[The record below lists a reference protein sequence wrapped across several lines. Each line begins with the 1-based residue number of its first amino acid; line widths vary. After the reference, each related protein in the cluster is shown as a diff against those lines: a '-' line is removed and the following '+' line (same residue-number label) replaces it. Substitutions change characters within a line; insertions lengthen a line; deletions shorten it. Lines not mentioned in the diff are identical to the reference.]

1 MGTSPTKIVLGFLL
15 AGLLLSTGFTVG
27 LAIGLAVPLFGD
39 SGGSDSILP
48 EISPLISPELSDITP
63 IPAQSRE
70 ELIEPFW
77 EAWDIVLDR
86 FVDQPVDQV
95 EMMRGAIGGMIDSLG
110 DPHSSYIDP
119 DQYFQVNA
127 PLDGEYEG
135 IGAWVDTDGEY
146 LTIISPMQGS
156 PAERAGLKPGDH
168 IIGVDGE
175 DVTGLDGN
183 LVIRKVLG
191 PAGTSVKLT
200 IRRQGVADPFEVEV
214 DRERIT
220 IPSVEGEMLEE
231 NIAYVKLSSFASQTT
246 DDLRDTLSDLLD
258 QDPIG
263 LILDIRGNG
272 GGFLD
277 TAIQVTS
284 EFIPEGTIVR
294 ERYGDGTE
302 QAHGAVP
309 GGLATEIPL
318 VVLIDAGS
326 ASASEI
332 LAGAIQDYQRGTL
345 IGETSFGK
353 GSVQQWVTL
362 KGDQGAVRVTTARW
376 FTPEDRLIHEVGL
389 QPDILVE
396 LTEQDREA
404 GLDPQLKKAI
414 ELLTSEAG

>member
-1 MGTSPTKIVLGFLL
+1 MGTSANRIVLGVLI
-15 AGLLLSTGFTVG
+15 AGLLLSTGLSVG

-39 SGGSDSILP
+39 AGLTDSILT
-48 EISPLISPELSDITP
+48 PLTSPEFSEITP
-63 IPAQSRE
+63 RPDQNRD

-86 FVDQPVDQV
+86 FVDQPVDEV
-95 EMMRGAIGGMIDSLG
+95 EMMRGAISGMVDSLG
-110 DPHSSYIDP
+110 DQHSSYLDP
-119 DQYFQVNA
+119 DQLFQMNA

-146 LTIISPMQGS
+146 LTIVSPMVGS
-156 PAERAGLKPGDH
+156 PAERAGLEPGDQ

-183 LVIRKVLG
+183 IVVRKVLG
-191 PAGTSVKLT
+191 PAGTSVSLT
-200 IRRQGVADPFEVEV
+200 IRREGLEEPFEVEV

-231 NIAYVKLSSFASQTT
+231 QIAYIKLSSFASQTT
-246 DDLRDTLSDLLD
+246 DDLRDTLAELMD
-258 QDPIG
+258 QNPHG

-277 TAIQVTS
+277 TAIQVSS
-284 EFIPEGTIVR
+284 EFISEGTIVR

-302 QAHGAVP
+302 RAHGAVA
-309 GGLATEIPL
+309 GGIATDIPL
-318 VVLIDAGS
+318 IVLIDGGS

-332 LAGAIQDYQRGTL
+332 LAGAIQDYERGLL

-353 GSVQQWVTL
+353 GSVQQWVNL
-362 KGDQGAVRVTTARW
+362 QADQGAVRITTARW
-376 FTPEDRLIHEVGL
+376 YTPNDRLIHEEGL
-389 QPDILVE
+389 VPDIEVE
-396 LTEQDREA
+396 LTDEDRQA
-404 GLDPQLKKAI
+404 GLDPQLDRAI
-414 ELLTSEAG
+414 ELLSSETG